1 MKKKSTF
8 LSYETANIDK
18 IWEQGRFLYM
28 KVVEKTLYNLDLYE
42 AVNKRLWEKE
52 RSVERLTG

>member
-1 MKKKSTF
+1 M
-8 LSYETANIDK
+8 
-18 IWEQGRFLYM
+18 WEQGRFLFM

-42 AVNKRLWEKE
+42 PVNKRMWEKE

>member
-1 MKKKSTF
+1 M
-8 LSYETANIDK
+8 
-18 IWEQGRFLYM
+18 WEQGRFLFM
-28 KVVEKTLYNLDLYE
+28 KVVEKTLYNE

>member
-1 MKKKSTF
+1 M
-8 LSYETANIDK
+8 
-18 IWEQGRFLYM
+18 WEQGRFLFM